1 MKPFAK
7 WESVVSKNLLDIGRP
22 KLVEHHIRLSDDQSF
37 KELHCRMPPGLIEEI
52 REHLQEMMDAGAIR
66 DSESPYS
73 SNVVI
78 VQKKDGSIR
87 FCVDFR
93 KLNDHTI
100 KEAYAI
106 PHIKLFI
113 SASWYQIFI

>member
-1 MKPFAK
+1 
-7 WESVVSKNLLDIGRP
+7 
-22 KLVEHHIRLSDDQSF
+22 
-37 KELHCRMPPGLIEEI
+37 MPPGLIKEVI
-52 REHLQEMMDAGAIR
+52 EHLQEMMDAGAIR
-66 DSESPYS
+66 VSESPYS

-106 PHIKLFI
+106 PRIKPLYI
-113 SASWYQIFI
+113 C